1 MLCSSSISSLSPTRH
16 LNPPSLPLRL
26 HQGFDVV
33 VVVVVVVVFV
43 VVVVVVVSIVVFTP
57 FLRTGKILRTIW

>member
-1 MLCSSSISSLSPTRH
+1 MLCSSSISSLSPPRH

-33 VVVVVVVVFV
+33 VVVVAV
-43 VVVVVVVSIVVFTP
+43 VVVVVVVVVVA
-57 FLRTGKILRTIW
+57 GGAGV